1 MDTQSQRAKHVILG
15 TAGHIDHGKTELV
28 KALTGVDTDRLQ
40 EEKERG
46 ITIELGFARFDLPS
60 GNSLGVVDVPGHEKF
75 VKTTVAGIGGMDI
88 ILLVIAADEGVMPQ
102 TREHLDIIDLLGV
115 RSGIIALTKADLVSP
130 DEIELAHDEAQ
141 ELIEGTSLEGAA
153 IIPVSSVTRD
163 GLDELTAELDRLVTH
178 VTERSS
184 AGVARLPIDRAFT
197 LAGHGTVVTG
207 TLWSG
212 RIKQGDKLAIYPQ
225 DRQTRV
231 RSVQVHDH
239 AVDEAVAGQRT
250 ALGIHGVSKD
260 ELSRGDTLG
269 TPGALHVTH
278 MIDARLR
285 MVTDIK
291 PIKNRTRVHLH
302 LGTAEVLARV
312 VLLESDWLR
321 AGDESLVQLH
331 LESPVVAEKD
341 DLFVIRSY
349 SPVTTIGGGRVLDP
363 APRRHK
369 RMKDDVLESLTVLE
383 EGEVG
388 DIVLHKLGEAGIEG
402 LADADVAGLA
412 GASATELL
420 DGLLSEGRL
429 ERLGGRTLTSSR
441 YDELKSRTEELL
453 LEFASASPLEWGMS
467 AEELRTRLSK
477 RLERGVLDAVLAALA
492 DDGKI
497 SRRSDL
503 VRLGSGDVDLTD
515 EQSRLEAEIETML
528 RTAGATPPTLDEL
541 KQELGGKDFDPI
553 IKLLAETGRV
563 IKVTSTLLFHPDVI
577 TDMRKALADYFDGG
591 ETQLG
596 VPQFKDM
603 VGVTRKYAIPL
614 LEYFDREGTTM
625 RSGNVRLR
633 GHRR

>member
-1 MDTQSQRAKHVILG
+1 MPEATKHVILG
-15 TAGHIDHGKTELV
+15 TAGHIDHGKTELI
-28 KALTGVDTDRLQ
+28 KALTGVDTDRLR

-46 ITIELGFARFDLPS
+46 ISIELGFARFDLPS

-115 RSGIIALTKADLVSP
+115 SSGIIALTKTDLVSS

-153 IIPVSSVTRD
+153 IIPVSSVSRD
-163 GLDELTAELDRLVTH
+163 GLEELTAELERLVAE
-178 VTERSS
+178 VGERSS

-197 LAGHGTVVTG
+197 LEGHGTVVTG

-212 RIKQGDKLAIYPQ
+212 RVKQGDKLVIYPQ
-225 DRQTRV
+225 GKETRV

-250 ALGIHGVSKD
+250 ALGIHSVSKD
-260 ELSRGDTLG
+260 EISRGDALG
-269 TPGALHVTH
+269 TPGALHVTQ
-278 MIDARLR
+278 MLDARLR
-285 MVTDIK
+285 MVTDAK
-291 PIKNRTRVHLH
+291 PFKNRTRVHLH

-312 VLLESDWLR
+312 VLLESDWIR
-321 AGDESLVQLH
+321 AGEESLVQLR
-331 LESPVVAEKD
+331 LESPVCAEKD

-363 APRRHK
+363 TPKRHK

-383 EGEVG
+383 DGEAD
-388 DIVLHKLGEAGIEG
+388 DIVLHKTEEAGIEG
-402 LADADVAGLA
+402 LSESDLAGLA
-412 GASATELL
+412 GADLL
-420 DGLLSEGRL
+420 ETLLAGGKL
-429 ERLGGRTLTSSR
+429 TKLGGRMLSVSR
-441 YDELKSRTEELL
+441 YDELKSRAEKLL
-453 LEFASASPLEWGMS
+453 TQFASDSPLEWGMS
-467 AEELRTRLSK
+467 AEELRTKLS
-477 RLERGVLDAVLAALA
+477 RNLERSVLDVALGA
-492 DDGKI
+492 LSEEGKV
-497 SRRSDL
+497 SRRGDL
-503 VRLGSGDVDLTD
+503 VRLGGADVALTD
-515 EQSRLEAEIETML
+515 QQSRLADAIESAL
-528 RTAGATPPTLDEL
+528 ADEGSTPPTLDEL
-541 KQELGGKDFDPI
+541 KQELGGKDFDAMV
-553 IKLLAETGRV
+553 KLLAETGRI

-577 TDMRKALADYFDGG
+577 ADMRNAIAGYFDGG

-596 VPQFKDM
+596 VPLFKDM
-603 VGVTRKYAIPL
+603 VGVSRKYAIPL

>member
-1 MDTQSQRAKHVILG
+1 
-15 TAGHIDHGKTELV
+15 
-28 KALTGVDTDRLQ
+28 
-40 EEKERG
+40 
-46 ITIELGFARFDLPS
+46 
-60 GNSLGVVDVPGHEKF
+60 
-75 VKTTVAGIGGMDI
+75 
-88 ILLVIAADEGVMPQ
+88 
-102 TREHLDIIDLLGV
+102 
-115 RSGIIALTKADLVSP
+115 
-130 DEIELAHDEAQ
+130 
-141 ELIEGTSLEGAA
+141 
-153 IIPVSSVTRD
+153 VTRD
-163 GLDELTAELDRLVTH
+163 GLDELTAELERLVGQ
-178 VTERSS
+178 VAERSS

-212 RIKQGDKLAIYPQ
+212 RIKQGDKLVIYPQ
-225 DRQTRV
+225 GKETRV

-269 TPGALHVTH
+269 TPNTLHVTH
-278 MIDARLR
+278 MIDAKLR

-321 AGDESLVQLH
+321 PGEESLVQLR

-363 APRRHK
+363 TPKRHK

-383 EGEVG
+383 EGEAG
-388 DIVLHKLGEAGIEG
+388 DIVLHKLEEAGIEG
-402 LADADVAGLA
+402 LSDADVAGLT

-420 DGLLSEGRL
+420 NGLLFEGKL
-429 ERLGGRTLTSSR
+429 ERLGGRILTSSR
-441 YDELKSRTEELL
+441 YDELKSRTQELL
-453 LEFASASPLEWGMS
+453 KQFAEGSPLEWGMS

-477 RLERGVLDAVLAALA
+477 KLERGVLDVVLGALA
-492 DDGKI
+492 EEGKI
-497 SRRSDL
+497 SKRSDL
-503 VRLGSGDVDLTD
+503 VHLGSGDVDLTD
-515 EQSRLEAEIETML
+515 EQSRLAAEIEATL

-541 KQELGGKDFDPI
+541 KQELGGKDFDAI
-553 IKLLAETGRV
+553 IKLLAETGR
-563 IKVTSTLLFHPDVI
+563 ILKVTTTLFFHPDAVAE
-577 TDMRKALADYFDGG
+577 MRKVIADYFDGG